1 MVWLNSDAGSMG
13 IGVLGA
19 RIAVDNVS
27 RRAVNASSSVLRRF
41 GLSSSLSLSSAETP
55 ASVSIDP

>member
-1 MVWLNSDAGSMG
+1 MVWLKSDAGSMG

-27 RRAVNASSSVLRRF
+27 RRVLLK
-41 GLSSSLSLSSAETP
+41 GSP
-55 ASVSIDP
+55 ARQNRNDSNK